1 MRQDNLVATGY
12 SNKFAHEIKN
22 MRLNTVGDYTTASWA
37 TEKGTKEYKLRWVN
51 YVAPNNEILY
61 PLGQAVLNDIWVLFC
76 LTNNNQ
82 GIILKIY
89 EDAVLTDNIL
99 YAYVL
104 YKDLDN
110 SINFDR
116 ERPIETITFYEAET
130 IQKVYWTDGINQP
143 RMINIYTEGIE
154 TPNSNPDLYNFVR
167 TVALNE
173 TVNIEKIQGGAGQF
187 PAGTVKY
194 ALTYFNK
201 YGQESNVVWT
211 SRLYYPTKGERGLA
225 PEELSGDEFKI
236 TVNNYDKINYD
247 YLRLYSIIRT
257 TDDSTPIVRIVE
269 DQPVKNREGIITFI
283 DPNTKGEIIDPT
295 ILQYLGGVEIT
306 AETFNQKDNTL
317 FLGNINLKKKSLK
330 QTCIDNEIELKYP
343 SSSLYFTGFELLRPQ
358 ALHYK
363 EIATGPSTEF
373 YPWYNQLNE
382 RSRLVS
388 LKTVGDIGGKVYRP
402 ASPKIFKYRETYRFG
417 IQCQDTK
424 GNWSDVVWIG
434 DYLNTFAP
442 QGNMEKEFAVFRYT
456 LKQTHAAKL
465 SQAGYRRARLVC
477 CYPTNSDRSILAQG
491 VLCPTVWNKKWK
503 GTHSPDYI
511 SSWFMRTG
519 LLESDS
525 ITKIDKREIQS
536 SEESQLVQLPNNSEF
551 YLDTQYLT
559 FHSPEIQY
567 DESIQTLDWSKL
579 RLRIVGTANPTTYAS
594 KLYLDVA
601 NQAEDY
607 LGNKGLGFVDKG
619 MQNNYFSSEPK
630 PNNGWDLD
638 KYGVWKDIDVY
649 NSNYISKDI
658 SDASRYQA
666 YALIYDY
673 TIHPF
678 QRKYLNN
685 YMGDLS
691 ITEWTQGDLNKDFNV
706 LIKESSIIREKVWS
720 TLRVSNNSDYSI
732 SAPETTLLD
741 CVVYDSNEPIP
752 IKVNGQ
758 IYQGNINT
766 LCPLRTGDLCVTNI
780 YKYQGLDSTKTFYN
794 IIKRNGDE
802 TSTDFQRE
810 DSFITR
816 YTGCYHLNTSLKGWG
831 EDTKPRSGDLKPR
844 YFVGVSSELVPIT
857 YKSTAHCVVAL
868 QEGLTIPNQTVYLAE
883 LYRDDITDA
892 QRFGGTTE
900 EAIQHNIFLPCGEP
914 VSIDS
919 RGGDISIVGDIG
931 DTYYMRYDNL
941 KTFPYT
947 REDINQ
953 IVDIYSFMCETRI
966 NLDGRYDINRGL
978 TDNTIVDNTNFGYIN
993 KSYTQKDNIYTYHTL
1008 DELAS
1013 KLDNFPNQLTWTKTK
1028 IPAEDVDTWTNIT
1041 LASIANADGTLGE
1054 ITKII
1059 NLQDDLFLFQDHGV
1073 SKIGYNERTAIT
1085 TDNGV
1090 PLELANSGKFTGLAY
1105 LTKEIGCQN
1114 KWSISTSKNG
1124 VFFIDD
1130 SRQELLTLDN
1140 MQSVSTL
1147 QGFDAFM
1154 INQLPKDFTKWNP
1167 QSFNNFVT
1175 YYDKL
1180 SNDVYFINNNYCLAW
1195 NEQSSSFTSFYDY
1208 NAIPY
1213 MVNIG
1218 QHSFMFKDGK
1228 VYAAREADSYS
1239 TFFGENKDYWMTI
1252 VCDGQTSEGSAFPAD
1267 KVFNNVEFRADIFN
1281 IDEPRGTYNSMPF
1294 NTDAAWNGY
1303 QLYKEFNTEA
1313 VRKFNTWRVQLPRAT
1328 YDING
1333 VLTTTRDRIRNPF
1346 CYIKLKQDQLK
1357 TVQTDRVILHDL
1369 AVYFDIR

>member
-22 MRLNTVGDYTTASWA
+22 MRLNTVGDYTTASWT

-61 PLGQAVLNDIWVLFC
+61 PLGQAVINDTWILFC

-82 GIILKIY
+82 GIIIKIY
-89 EDAVLTDNIL
+89 ENSLPTDDVL

-104 YKDLDN
+104 YKDLNN

-116 ERPIETITFYEAET
+116 EHPIETITFYEAET
-130 IQKVYWTDGINQP
+130 IQKVYWTDGVNQP
-143 RMINIYTEGIE
+143 RMINIYTEGVE

-173 TVNIEKIQGGAGQF
+173 TIDVEKIQGGAGQF

-201 YGQESNVVWT
+201 YGQESNVIWT

-247 YLRLYSIIRT
+247 YLRLYSIVRT

-269 DQPVKNREGIITFI
+269 DQPVKGRNGDIVFI

-317 FLGNINLKKKSLK
+317 FLGNINLKRKSLK
-330 QTCIDNEIELKYP
+330 QTCIDYKIDLILSEAQFP
-343 SSSLYFTGFELLRPQ
+343 RGFELGGDINT
-358 ALHYK
+358 HFK
-363 EIATGPSTEF
+363 EIRTGVDTGF
-373 YPWYNQLNE
+373 YPWHNQLNE
-382 RSRLVS
+382 RSQ
-388 LKTVGDIGGKVYRP
+388 VGTIVDLDEGRGSITYKA
-402 ASPKIFKYRETYRFG
+402 ASPKIFKYGETYRFG

-434 DYLNTFAP
+434 DYTNTFAP
-442 QGNMEKEFAVFRYT
+442 QSNMSKRFAVFRYT
-456 LKQTHAAKL
+456 LKQANAIKL
-465 SQAGYRRARLVC
+465 SQAGYKRARLVC

-491 VLCPTVWNKKWK
+491 VLCPTIYNKKWQE
-503 GTHSPDYI
+503 THSPDYV
-511 SSWFMRTG
+511 SSWFMRVGPVNPFT
-519 LLESDS
+519 D
-525 ITKIDKREIQS
+525 KIGKKEIQS
-536 SEESQLVQLPNNSEF
+536 IVENVLQGNDSNF
-551 YLDTQYLT
+551 YLSTQYLT

-579 RLRIVGTANPTTYAS
+579 KLRIVGTANPTTYAS

-607 LGNKGLGFVDKG
+607 LGNKGSGFVDKG
-619 MQNNYFSSEPK
+619 TQSNYFGA
-630 PNNGWDLD
+630 NDGWNLD
-638 KYGVWKDIDVY
+638 RYGIWKDIDVY
-649 NSNYISKDI
+649 NSNYISKDTNNPN
-658 SDASRYQA
+658 RYQA

-685 YMGDLS
+685 YMGDLN
-691 ITEWTQGDLNKDFNV
+691 ITEWTQGDLNKDFDV

-732 SAPETTLLD
+732 STSEKTLLD
-741 CVVYDSNEPIP
+741 CVIYDSNEPIP
-752 IKVNGQ
+752 IKINSQ

-766 LCPLRTGDLCVTNI
+766 LCPLRTSTLLETNI
-780 YKYQGLDSTKTFYN
+780 YKYQGLDSTETFYN
-794 IIKRNGDE
+794 IIKSNGDN
-802 TSTDFQRE
+802 TDTDFQKE
-810 DSFITR
+810 HSFITR

-831 EDTKPRSGDLKPR
+831 EDTKPRSGNSEPR
-844 YFVGVSSELVPIT
+844 YFVGVSSDLVPIT

-883 LYRDDITDA
+883 LYRDVTDA
-892 QRFGGTTE
+892 QRFGGTIE
-900 EAIQHNIFLPCGEP
+900 EAILNNQFLPCGET
-914 VSIDS
+914 VSLSRID
-919 RGGDISIVGDIG
+919 GDISIIGDIG

-1008 DELAS
+1008 DKLAS

-1028 IPAEDVDTWTNIT
+1028 IPAENVDTWTNIT

-1059 NLQDDLFLFQDHGV
+1059 NLQDDLLLFQDHGI
-1073 SKIGYNERTAIT
+1073 SKVGYNERTAIT

-1180 SNDVYFINNNYCLAW
+1180 SNDIYFINNNYCLAW
-1195 NEQSSSFTSFYDY
+1195 NEQSGSFTSFYDY

-1213 MVNIG
+1213 MINIG

-1239 TFFGENKDYWMTI
+1239 TFFGDNKDYWMTL

-1267 KVFNNVEFRADIFN
+1267 KVFNNIEFRADIFN
-1281 IDEPRGTYNSMPF
+1281 MDEPRGTYNNMPF

-1303 QLYKEFNTEA
+1303 QLYKEFNIEA

-1357 TVQTDRVILHDL
+1357 AVQTDRVILHDL